1 MAVDFVREREFD
13 VNGLKIS
20 CKEWGRPG
28 YTPIIALH
36 GWLDNAASFDNLMPH
51 LDNIHLIAMDMAG
64 HGLSDHRS
72 ADSSYE
78 PWIDVGEVISLAD
91 QMLWED
97 FTLLGHSRGAII
109 SGLVAGTFPE
119 RVKNLVLIDGYVPS
133 FHSENKAANHLR
145 RAIKEN
151 RRFASSSPTYFHDFE
166 RAIQARVSGFVP
178 LTYAAASTL
187 AKRGVFEDQ
196 NGFFW
201 GNDQRLKATNHIR
214 FSEDQLRGFFE
225 SIISNVLLIRA
236 ENSAIKTTDIK
247 DAIFEWVPQMR
258 IEKMNGSHH
267 LHLEEQAEDVAHV
280 IQPFLG

>member
-64 HGLSDHRS
+64 HWLSDHRS

-109 SGLVAGTFPE
+109 SGLVA
-119 RVKNLVLIDGYVPS
+119 RN
-133 FHSENKAANHLR
+133 
-145 RAIKEN
+145 
-151 RRFASSSPTYFHDFE
+151 
-166 RAIQARVSGFVP
+166 
-178 LTYAAASTL
+178 
-187 AKRGVFEDQ
+187 
-196 NGFFW
+196 
-201 GNDQRLKATNHIR
+201 
-214 FSEDQLRGFFE
+214 
-225 SIISNVLLIRA
+225 
-236 ENSAIKTTDIK
+236 
-247 DAIFEWVPQMR
+247 
-258 IEKMNGSHH
+258 
-267 LHLEEQAEDVAHV
+267 
-280 IQPFLG
+280 